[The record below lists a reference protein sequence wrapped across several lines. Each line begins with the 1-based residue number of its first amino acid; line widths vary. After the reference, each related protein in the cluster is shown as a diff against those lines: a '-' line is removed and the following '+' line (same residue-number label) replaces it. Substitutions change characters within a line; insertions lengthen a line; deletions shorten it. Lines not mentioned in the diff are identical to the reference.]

1 MEIEDKEY
9 LNSSTPSFSDFKP
22 VIPYQKRVLQ
32 LIRDYDYSQGVLEI
46 LLSGSVGSAK
56 SLLAAHAAVKHCLSY
71 KGARLMLGRLAL
83 PDLKDTIFK
92 KICEHLEGTKL
103 AGGGLLTEGKHYWI
117 RQDTAHI
124 KFFNGS
130 EIISRSWNDNKFL
143 KLRSLELSAAIFE
156 ELTENEEKHMPAYR
170 ETTMRVGR
178 LPHIKE
184 NWIISCTNP
193 DGPGHW
199 VYDRFIA
206 KGNVG

>member
-1 MEIEDKEY
+1 MELSDEEY
-9 LNSSTPSFSDFKP
+9 LSSSTPSFSEFKP

-32 LIRDYDYSQGVLEI
+32 LIRDYDYSQGTLEI

-56 SLLAAHAAVKHCLSY
+56 SLLAAHAGIRHCLQH
-71 KGARLMLGRLAL
+71 KGARLMLGRLGL

-92 KICEHLEGTKL
+92 KITEHLEGTKL
-103 AGGGLLTEGKHYWI
+103 VGGKPFKEGKHYFI
-117 RQDTAHI
+117 RQDIAYI

-130 EIISRSWNDNKFL
+130 EIISRSWSDNKFL

-193 DGPGHW
+193 DDPGHW

>member
-1 MEIEDKEY
+1 MEISDREY
-9 LNSSTPSFSDFKP
+9 ISSSTPSFSKFKP
-22 VIPYQKRVLQ
+22 IIPYQKRVLQ
-32 LIRDYDYSQGVLEI
+32 LIRDYDYSQGTLEI

-56 SLLAAHAAVKHCLSY
+56 SLLAAHAALRHCLMY
-71 KGARLMLGRLAL
+71 RGARLMLGRLAL

-92 KICEHLEGTKL
+92 KICEHLENTEIV
-103 AGGGLLTEGKHYWI
+103 GGQVLQENKHYWI
-117 RQDTAHI
+117 RQDTAQI

-193 DGPGHW
+193 ADPGHW

-206 KGNVG
+206 RGQVG

>member
-1 MEIEDKEY
+1 
-9 LNSSTPSFSDFKP
+9 
-22 VIPYQKRVLQ
+22 
-32 LIRDYDYSQGVLEI
+32 
-46 LLSGSVGSAK
+46 
-56 SLLAAHAAVKHCLSY
+56 
-71 KGARLMLGRLAL
+71 MLGRLGL

-92 KICEHLEGTKL
+92 KILEHLEGTKL
-103 AGGGLLTEGKHYWI
+103 IGNKPFKEGKHYTV
-117 RQDTAHI
+117 RQDIASI

-130 EIISRSWNDNKFL
+130 EIISRSWSDNKFL

-193 DGPGHW
+193 DDPGHW